1 MEGPFVFS
9 LWTDAQ
15 QASRCRAD
23 LCPMWLSLSVL
34 SSCRASALPRAAT
47 TPGAYRA
54 LLVEP
59 APYQVNLPV
68 GWGLQLA
75 DPLNRAGRDDFSTLR
90 LGYSNER

>member
-1 MEGPFVFS
+1 
-9 LWTDAQ
+9 
-15 QASRCRAD
+15 
-23 LCPMWLSLSVL
+23 MWLSLSVL

-47 TPGAYRA
+47 TPGAYRTLL

-59 APYQVNLPV
+59 APYQVSLPV

-75 DPLNRAGRDDFSTLR
+75 DPLNRPGRDDFSTLR